1 MLSNVHG
8 ENNPNY
14 VCLVMGSKLA
24 IITREEI
31 FE

>member
-1 MLSNVHG
+1 MCMG

-14 VCLVMGSKLA
+14 VCSVMGSKLA

>member
-1 MLSNVHG
+1 MCIG

-14 VCLVMGSKLA
+14 ACSVMGSKLA
-24 IITREEI
+24 IITGEQI